1 MGGELHF
8 GWVLGGPGNPSHLG
22 RSRARAAG
30 RRPAA
35 SAPSRYK
42 AKAIGTMNAAC
53 ASSQPSMFV
62 VITVGKPAPLKSACS
77 RCTRADL
84 VPSAQGRSPRARP
97 ARLASLR
104 LSCTSFEVAGP
115 ARPRA
120 VPGEDSPRTHSF
132 ERCRPLGAA
141 PTVQVRNGWHGG
153 YERDGAVGV
162 PRDHVGDILDSRW
175 RAWFDGL
182 HLASDSAGQ
191 TTIAGPV
198 ADQTALH
205 GVLARI
211 GELGLPA
218 RGVPH
223 RTAMTVATAERA
235 AVRRLMS
242 GWAGCRGRRSG

>member
-162 PRDHVGDILDSRW
+162 PRDHVGTSW
-175 RAWFDGL
+175 TPG
-182 HLASDSAGQ
+182 G
-191 TTIAGPV
+191 GPGV
-198 ADQTALH
+198 TACIWPATP
-205 GVLARI
+205 LARPPSQ
-211 GELGLPA
+211 GRSPTRPRCTACWPGSVNSAYPPA
-218 RGVPH
+218 VYRIEPP
-223 RTAMTVATAERA
+223 
-235 AVRRLMS
+235 
-242 GWAGCRGRRSG
+242 